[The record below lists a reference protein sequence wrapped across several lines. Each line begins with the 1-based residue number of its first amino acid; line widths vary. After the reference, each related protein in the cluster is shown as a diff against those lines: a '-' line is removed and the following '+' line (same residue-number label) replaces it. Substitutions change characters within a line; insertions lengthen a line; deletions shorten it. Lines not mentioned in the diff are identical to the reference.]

1 VASEKRPN
9 PFLSFV
15 FWEHKTMTS
24 SPSQNPDEPSGL
36 LHTLAIVFSGFLFGF
51 FLSKLKAPIQDSAE
65 PIHPQDSTGNRKTEA
80 KPPLP
85 VAVTIESY
93 PPPTVSEE
101 EKANKG
107 EEKFLKRG
115 NFVAGCITALI
126 TMGILCVTWNYTNYA
141 KGQLDGFKQSQRAI
155 LIMKVY
161 AITDSV
167 ERGKPL
173 NIHCTITNIGLTAA
187 TNIGISE
194 GGGGGDA
201 TPWIIRGRYRVPV
214 VVSSIPTPSDAGEPP
229 LGPNQDR
236 DCGRTVSAI
245 DQKVLLEN
253 KWYASFTI
261 SVSYRDVFQQPW
273 ILNDCLM
280 ITPEEDKFSRCSM
293 TTTYIKPFQNQ

>member
-1 VASEKRPN
+1 MEIDK
-9 PFLSFV
+9 
-15 FWEHKTMTS
+15 
-24 SPSQNPDEPSGL
+24 SPSQDSPERHGLGYIFVSALSFFLGLLASKRHSPLPKHTESLDPQHVTNQKREETEPSL
-36 LHTLAIVFSGFLFGF
+36 
-51 FLSKLKAPIQDSAE
+51 
-65 PIHPQDSTGNRKTEA
+65 
-80 KPPLP
+80 PL
-85 VAVTIESY
+85 AVTIESY
-93 PPPTVSEE
+93 PPPPVTEE
-101 EKANKG
+101 GKAEKKTMRLLQWGSLGASI
-107 EEKFLKRG
+107 
-115 NFVAGCITALI
+115 ATALI
-126 TMGILCVTWNYTNYA
+126 TLGILCVTRNYTNYA

-161 AITDSV
+161 EITDSV

-173 NIHCTITNIGLTAA
+173 DIHCTITNIGLTAA

-245 DQKVLLEN
+245 DPKVLLEN
-253 KWYASFTI
+253 KWYTNFII

-280 ITPEEDKFSRCSM
+280 ITPEEAKFSRCRM
-293 TTTYIKPFQNQ
+293 TTTPIKPYQKQ